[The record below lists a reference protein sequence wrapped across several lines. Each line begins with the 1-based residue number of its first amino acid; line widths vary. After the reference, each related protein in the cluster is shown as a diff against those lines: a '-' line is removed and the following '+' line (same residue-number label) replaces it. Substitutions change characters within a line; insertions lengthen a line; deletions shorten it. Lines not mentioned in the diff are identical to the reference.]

1 MYNRIGDS
9 SNLLTASSQSEH
21 GIRQNPFIYYR
32 NYKRMKFI
40 NFSIQGKLKKMNL
53 YRVRASVYPT
63 PHNKIWLSSGR
74 VPLYSILISAEYIN
88 LSA

>member
-1 MYNRIGDS
+1 MYNRIGGS

-32 NYKRMKFI
+32 KH
-40 NFSIQGKLKKMNL
+40 KKMNYKNL
-53 YRVRASVYPT
+53 MVFKEYGVRASVNPT

-74 VPLYSILISAEYIN
+74 VPLYTCLNVSEYLNFSLIKN
-88 LSA
+88 G